1 MLRTLD
7 FSLAVSTEE
16 FGAWEKLLSG
26 LGLAATK
33 RREQARMTVDTL
45 PSPYGRKMAPMPTR
59 SASFNRHEDRQR
71 ALLQQ
76 QRNAQQHPA
85 SVAIPPAP
93 SNSLTIPAQQQIM
106 ARKRSMPNLNN
117 LGLHPVGPHTRRRRL
132 SPDAVVPTSAAYAVV
147 PPSQSQQ
154 QQEQMQSYPFQFQL
168 IAPAWNAPSSV
179 AFYTLAAGQ
188 RVGVPHSHCP
198 AAQHPYYA
206 PPQQVYYSP
215 SASVFPQSCSNSP
228 IEMRFAARS
237 PPPAYQAP
245 APIKKPVLADDL
257 NHYALPRSA
266 FSNAG
271 PPAVAASHHSSLQ
284 LSSMQSYPLRFDHQ
298 QQQRP
303 L

>member
-7 FSLAVSTEE
+7 FSLAVSSEE

-26 LGLAATK
+26 LGLAATR
-33 RREQARMTVDTL
+33 RREQARMTVDTM

-76 QRNAQQHPA
+76 QRDSQQHPA
-85 SVAIPPAP
+85 SVALPSAPP
-93 SNSLTIPAQQQIM
+93 NSLAVPAQQQVM

-117 LGLHPVGPHTRRRRL
+117 LGLHPVEPHSRRRRL
-132 SPDAVVPTSAAYAVV
+132 SPHGMASASAAYAVV
-147 PPSQSQQ
+147 PSNQGQPRQQ
-154 QQEQMQSYPFQFQL
+154 QILSYPFQYQPV
-168 IAPAWNAPSSV
+168 APSWNAPSSV

-188 RVGVPHSHCP
+188 RVGVPHSHRP
-198 AAQHPYYA
+198 AMQHPYYA

-215 SASVFPQSCSNSP
+215 CAPVVPQSCSNSP

-237 PPPAYQAP
+237 QAPGYQAP
-245 APIKKPVLADDL
+245 APIKKPVLAEDL
-257 NHYALPRSA
+257 SHYSLPRSA

-284 LSSMQSYPLRFDHQ
+284 LPSTRPHPFGFNHQ
-298 QQQRP
+298 QQQP